1 MQSHSLPLLPA
12 AAAHRQFGLSI
23 RKTFPPM
30 AKAACLSYAPGRH
43 GQHKRGR
50 ETRKCKKPFRRSAY
64 PYRQR
69 IPQDSNLSKPAS
81 QAGIAEGENSIM
93 SNSASRSTALPAHAA
108 VIPAK
113 MGTVGVEPMQL
124 SHPSQYPECA
134 LSPAHCCDSFASE
147 PTGGRRCYHNKTPGY
162 LLSSSVLGNRTRV
175 SISHVTIFQHH

>member
-1 MQSHSLPLLPA
+1 MPGHHTEQSGTAGLEPA
-12 AAAHRQFGLSI
+12 SITRREITVVEVSCKAIRYRFSRQLRHTGSFGLSI

-50 ETRKCKKPFRRSAY
+50 ETRKCKKPFLRSAY

-93 SNSASRSTALPAHAA
+93 SDSASRS
-108 VIPAK
+108 
-113 MGTVGVEPMQL
+113 M
-124 SHPSQYPECA
+124 PSKHMPQ
-134 LSPAHCCDSFASE
+134 
-147 PTGGRRCYHNKTPGY
+147 
-162 LLSSSVLGNRTRV
+162 
-175 SISHVTIFQHH
+175 